1 MRFSSRQNSLALA
14 LAMRRATPRA
24 LAAALMLALVASAAG
39 ERGSLGGAHSGGS
52 RLPAR
57 RFGADASGARHAGAA
72 DAGGSGSARGGGR
85 PVPIVLP
92 SATDPTKLTLQKEG
106 LDALRAVR
114 GPVAPVVV
122 IGPYRSGKSFLLNQ
136 LLSVPCDEGFG
147 VGHTRKTETKGV
159 WAWSEPTM
167 VPSSAPGNPPT
178 SVVYVDTEGFEATGM
193 SDAYD
198 DRIFALSS
206 IIASVLVYN
215 LPETVK
221 EGDIEKLSFALEL
234 AREFSGRAA
243 GANGRGGAGVGAG
256 VGGDA
261 FAETSADA
269 SYDDDD
275 LGRWDASQL
284 RAFLP
289 DSLLWLIQRDFLEG
303 STVTEM
309 VDQALRTVAN
319 PTEDAHVSE
328 LNRIRASLRALAEKR
343 DAFGLTQPHLERT
356 RLCELR
362 DDQLEPGYVEQR
374 EKLKA
379 HVRASAVAKPSL
391 GAALATSAATGNR
404 DAAVGGED
412 ATTSELF
419 ATGVSL
425 AALIERSVA
434 ALNEGD
440 FPTAGSVVDAFNR
453 DAMERRVE
461 AYQRALHAVALPAEA
476 AALHDAHAAAK
487 KAQIAAFHGERF
499 GRGAVTA
506 KALAQKL
513 DQLFE
518 QRSEKNA
525 FASGKACD
533 ELASQCEE
541 TLAKMANMRL
551 PSLRKFDATARRA
564 CARAF
569 ADGCVGPS
577 AASAQARVTR
587 ALERERAAFS
597 QTYNQRLLNGLLLVA
612 VGGVVTFRF
621 LWVAPL
627 AELASW
633 ALFLLLEVAP
643 KFYFTTALS
652 GEGMFESRW
661 WSTASKVWEA
671 AVYNPVLDMDVAGP
685 ALAFAL
691 VAVAAF
697 VRARRFARWVHAR
710 CPCCVPS
717 FCHPLLG
724 VKNEDRPRSR
734 FGRKTDR
741 GRDLDV

>member
-1 MRFSSRQNSLALA
+1 
-14 LAMRRATPRA
+14 MRRATPRA
-24 LAAALMLALVASAAG
+24 LAAALVLALVASAAG
-39 ERGSLGGAHSGGS
+39 EQGHLGGAHGGGS

-57 RFGADASGARHAGAA
+57 RFGADAAGAGHAGAA
-72 DAGGSGSARGGGR
+72 DAGASGGSRGRGR

-136 LLSVPCDEGFG
+136 LLGVPCDEGFG

-159 WAWSEPTM
+159 WMWSEPTI
-167 VPSSAPGNPPT
+167 VPSSAPDESPT

-206 IIASVLVYN
+206 IVASVLVYN

-234 AREFSGRAA
+234 AREFSGRTKVR
-243 GANGRGGAGVGAG
+243 ANEIARGE
-256 VGGDA
+256 DA
-261 FAETSADA
+261 SSFAEDSPFAYDD
-269 SYDDDD
+269 DDDD

-309 VDQALRTVAN
+309 VDQALRSVAN
-319 PTEDAHVSE
+319 PTRDAHVAE
-328 LNRIRASLRALAEKR
+328 LNRIRESLRALAEKR

-362 DDQLEPGYVEQR
+362 DDQLEPGYVRQR
-374 EKLKA
+374 EELKA
-379 HVRASAVAKPSL
+379 HVRKSAVAKSSL
-391 GAALATSAATGNR
+391 GAALALDAESAESTDSPNAKM
-404 DAAVGGED
+404 
-412 ATTSELF
+412 
-419 ATGVSL
+419 TGVSL

-453 DAMERRVE
+453 DAMEKRVE
-461 AYQRALHAVALPAEA
+461 AHVRALDAVALPAEA
-476 AALHDAHAAAK
+476 AALSDAHSSSK
-487 KAQIAAFHGERF
+487 KAQIAAFRSERF

-506 KALAQKL
+506 KALASKL
-513 DQLFE
+513 DALFE
-518 QRSEKNA
+518 QRSERNA

-533 ELASQCEE
+533 VLASRCEE
-541 TLAKMANMRL
+541 TLVKMSRMRL
-551 PSLRKFDATARRA
+551 PSLRKFDATASRE

-577 AASAQARVTR
+577 KDTAHMRVKR
-587 ALERERAAFS
+587 AVERERAAFS
-597 QTYNQRLLNGLLLVA
+597 QTYNARLLNGLLLIA

-621 LWVAPL
+621 LWVIPL
-627 AELASW
+627 AELFSW

-643 KFYFTTALS
+643 KFYFTTALN
-652 GEGMFESRW
+652 GEGMFESHW
-661 WSTASKVWEA
+661 WSTASRVWEA

-685 ALAFAL
+685 IFFFAL
-691 VAVAAF
+691 VAVAAW
-697 VRARRFARWVHAR
+697 VKVRRFARWMHAR

>member
-1 MRFSSRQNSLALA
+1 MLGS
-14 LAMRRATPRA
+14 RRAPDGDGDDEDDGDDDGGLYR
-24 LAAALMLALVASAAG
+24 G
-39 ERGSLGGAHSGGS
+39 E
-52 RLPAR
+52 P
-57 RFGADASGARHAGAA
+57 
-72 DAGGSGSARGGGR
+72 R

-92 SATDPTKLTLQKEG
+92 DPADPTKLTLRSEG
-106 LDALRAVR
+106 LDFLRSVR
-114 GPVAPVVV
+114 GPIAPVVV

-136 LLSVPCDEGFG
+136 LLGVPCDEGFG

-159 WAWSEPTM
+159 WMWSEPTVVM
-167 VPSSAPGNPPT
+167 SSAPGKPPT

-206 IIASVLVYN
+206 IVASVLVYN

-243 GANGRGGAGVGAG
+243 GANGRVGAG
-256 VGGDA
+256 G
-261 FAETSADA
+261 FEDA
-269 SYDDDD
+269 SAEGSSSSYDDDDDD

-303 STVTEM
+303 STVTDM
-309 VDQALRTVAN
+309 VDQALRGVAN
-319 PTEDAHVSE
+319 PTKDAHVAE
-328 LNRIRASLRALAEKR
+328 LNRIRASLRALAANH

-356 RLCELR
+356 RLCELS

-379 HVRASAVAKPSL
+379 HVRASAVAKPSI
-391 GAALATSAATGNR
+391 GAALASGFETASNERFRETPDARRRESA
-404 DAAVGGED
+404 
-412 ATTSELF
+412 EL
-419 ATGVSL
+419 AMTGVEL

-461 AYQRALHAVALPAEA
+461 AYERALNAVALPAEA
-476 AALHDAHAAAK
+476 EALRGAHAGAK
-487 KAQIAAFHGERF
+487 KAQISLFRAERF

-506 KALAQKL
+506 RALAQKL
-513 DQLFE
+513 DTLFDLARE
-518 QRSEKNA
+518 RNA

-533 ELASQCEE
+533 ALASACEE
-541 TLAKMANMRL
+541 TLVKMSNMRL
-551 PSLRKFDATARRA
+551 PSLRKFDATANRA

-569 ADGCVGPS
+569 AEGCVGPS
-577 AASAQARVTR
+577 LDTARARVTR
-587 ALERERAAFS
+587 AVERERAAFA
-597 QTYNQRLLNGLLLVA
+597 QTYNARLLNGLLLIA
-612 VGGVVTFRF
+612 VGGVVMFRF
-621 LWVAPL
+621 LYVAPL

-643 KFYFTTALS
+643 KFYFTAGLN
-652 GEGMFESRW
+652 GEGMFESAW
-661 WSTASKVWEA
+661 WGTASRVWEA

-685 ALAFAL
+685 IFVVAL
-691 VAVAAF
+691 VAFAAW
-697 VRARRFARWVHAR
+697 VRLRRFARWAHAR

-717 FCHPLLG
+717 CCHPLLG
-724 VKNEDRPRSR
+724 VKNEVRPRSR

>member
-1 MRFSSRQNSLALA
+1 
-14 LAMRRATPRA
+14 MRRATPRA
-24 LAAALMLALVASAAG
+24 LAAALVLALVASAAG
-39 ERGSLGGAHSGGS
+39 EQGHLGGAHGGGS

-57 RFGADASGARHAGAA
+57 RFGADAAGAGHAGAA
-72 DAGGSGSARGGGR
+72 DAGASGGSRGRGR

-92 SATDPTKLTLQKEG
+92 SATDPTKLTLQKQG

-136 LLSVPCDEGFG
+136 LLGVPCDEGFG
-147 VGHTRKTETKGV
+147 VGHTRQTETKGV
-159 WAWSEPTM
+159 WVWSEPTL
-167 VPSSAPGNPPT
+167 VPSSETGTQPT

-206 IIASVLVYN
+206 IVASVLVYN

-234 AREFSGRAA
+234 AREFSGRTKVSQ
-243 GANGRGGAGVGAG
+243 ANEIEIARK
-256 VGGDA
+256 GGDA
-261 FAETSADA
+261 SLFAEDSPNAYDD
-269 SYDDDD
+269 DDDD
-275 LGRWDASQL
+275 LGLWDASQL

-309 VDQALRTVAN
+309 VDQALRSVAN
-319 PTEDAHVSE
+319 PTADAHVAE
-328 LNRIRASLRALAEKR
+328 LNRIRESLRALAEKR

-362 DDQLEPGYVEQR
+362 DDQLEPGYVRQR
-374 EKLKA
+374 EELKA
-379 HVRASAVAKPSL
+379 HVRKSAVAKSSL
-391 GAALATSAATGNR
+391 GAALGMDETSGMSQSTKETNAPNAKM
-404 DAAVGGED
+404 
-412 ATTSELF
+412 
-419 ATGVSL
+419 TGVSL

-453 DAMERRVE
+453 DAMEKRVE
-461 AYQRALHAVALPAEA
+461 AHVRALDAVALPAAEA
-476 AALHDAHAAAK
+476 ALTLAHSRSK
-487 KAQIAAFHGERF
+487 ITQIAAFRSERF

-506 KALAQKL
+506 KALASKL
-513 DQLFE
+513 DALFE
-518 QRSEKNA
+518 QRSERNA

-533 ELASQCEE
+533 VLASRCEE
-541 TLAKMANMRL
+541 TLVKMSRMRL
-551 PSLRKFDATARRA
+551 PSLRKFDATASRE

-577 AASAQARVTR
+577 KDTAQARVTR
-587 ALERERAAFS
+587 AVERERAAFS
-597 QTYNQRLLNGLLLVA
+597 QTYNARLLNGLLLIA

-621 LWVAPL
+621 LWVVPL

-643 KFYFTTALS
+643 KFYFTTALN
-652 GEGMFESRW
+652 GEGMFESTW
-661 WSTASKVWEA
+661 WSTASRVWEA

-685 ALAFAL
+685 IFFFAL
-691 VAVAAF
+691 VAVAAW
-697 VRARRFARWVHAR
+697 VRVRRFARWMHAR

>member
-1 MRFSSRQNSLALA
+1 
-14 LAMRRATPRA
+14 MRRATPRV
-24 LAAALMLALVASAAG
+24 LAAALVLALVASAAG
-39 ERGSLGGAHSGGS
+39 EQGHLGGAHGGGS

-57 RFGADASGARHAGAA
+57 RFGADAAGARHAGAA
-72 DAGGSGSARGGGR
+72 DAGGSGGARGIGR

-92 SATDPTKLTLQKEG
+92 SAKDPTKLTLRQEG
-106 LDALRAVR
+106 LDALRALR

-136 LLSVPCDEGFG
+136 LLGVPCDEGFG

-159 WAWSEPTM
+159 WMWSEPTVVM
-167 VPSSAPGNPPT
+167 SSAPGKPPT

-206 IIASVLVYN
+206 IVASVLVYN

-243 GANGRGGAGVGAG
+243 GANGRVGAG
-256 VGGDA
+256 AGGDA
-261 FAETSADA
+261 SAEDADA
-269 SYDDDD
+269 YDDDDDD

-303 STVTEM
+303 STVTDM
-309 VDQALRTVAN
+309 VDQALLGVAN
-319 PTEDAHVSE
+319 PTEDAHVAE
-328 LNRIRASLRALAEKR
+328 LNRIRASLRALAANH

-379 HVRASAVAKPSL
+379 HVRASAVAKPSI
-391 GAALATSAATGNR
+391 GAALASGETAGKAVTKRLREKPDALLPESA
-404 DAAVGGED
+404 
-412 ATTSELF
+412 EL
-419 ATGVSL
+419 AMTGVAL

-461 AYQRALHAVALPAEA
+461 AYERALNAVALPAEA
-476 AALHDAHAAAK
+476 EALRETHAGAK
-487 KAQIAAFHGERF
+487 KAQISLFRAERF

-506 KALAQKL
+506 RALAQKL
-513 DQLFE
+513 DALFDLALE
-518 QRSEKNA
+518 RNA

-533 ELASQCEE
+533 ALASACEE
-541 TLAKMANMRL
+541 TLVKMSNMRL
-551 PSLRKFDATARRA
+551 PSLRKFDATANRA
-564 CARAF
+564 CEGRAF
-569 ADGCVGPS
+569 ANGCVGPS
-577 AASAQARVTR
+577 LEPARARVTR
-587 ALERERAAFS
+587 AVARERAAFA
-597 QTYNQRLLNGLLLVA
+597 QTYNARLLNGLLLIA

-621 LWVAPL
+621 LYVAPL
-627 AELASW
+627 FELASW

-643 KFYFTTALS
+643 KFYFTAGLN
-652 GEGMFESRW
+652 GEGMFESAW
-661 WSTASKVWEA
+661 WGTASRVWEA

-685 ALAFAL
+685 ILAVAL
-691 VAVAAF
+691 VAFAAF
-697 VRARRFARWVHAR
+697 VRVRRCAHWAHTR

>member
-1 MRFSSRQNSLALA
+1 M
-14 LAMRRATPRA
+14 
-24 LAAALMLALVASAAG
+24 
-39 ERGSLGGAHSGGS
+39 
-52 RLPAR
+52 
-57 RFGADASGARHAGAA
+57 
-72 DAGGSGSARGGGR
+72 
-85 PVPIVLP
+85 
-92 SATDPTKLTLQKEG
+92 
-106 LDALRAVR
+106 
-114 GPVAPVVV
+114 
-122 IGPYRSGKSFLLNQ
+122 
-136 LLSVPCDEGFG
+136 
-147 VGHTRKTETKGV
+147 
-159 WAWSEPTM
+159 
-167 VPSSAPGNPPT
+167 
-178 SVVYVDTEGFEATGM
+178 VYVDTEGFEATGM

-206 IIASVLVYN
+206 IVASVLVYN

-234 AREFSGRAA
+234 AREFSGRTKVR
-243 GANGRGGAGVGAG
+243 ANEIARG
-256 VGGDA
+256 
-261 FAETSADA
+261 EDA
-269 SYDDDD
+269 SSFAKDSPFAYDDDDDD

-309 VDQALRTVAN
+309 VDQALRSVAN
-319 PTEDAHVSE
+319 PTRDAHVAE
-328 LNRIRASLRALAEKR
+328 LNRIRESLRALAEKR

-362 DDQLEPGYVEQR
+362 DDQLEPGYVRQR
-374 EKLKA
+374 EELKA
-379 HVRASAVAKPSL
+379 HVRKSAVAKSSL
-391 GAALATSAATGNR
+391 GAALALDAESAESTDSPNAKM
-404 DAAVGGED
+404 
-412 ATTSELF
+412 
-419 ATGVSL
+419 TGVSL

-453 DAMERRVE
+453 DAMEKEWSARPRAGRGGASGGGGGVE
-461 AYQRALHAVALPAEA
+461 RRALEF
-476 AALHDAHAAAK
+476 
-487 KAQIAAFHGERF
+487 QRREIRAFRSERF
-499 GRGAVTA
+499 GRSAVAT
-506 KALAQKL
+506 KALASKL
-513 DQLFE
+513 DALFE
-518 QRSEKNA
+518 QRSERNA

-533 ELASQCEE
+533 VLASRCEE
-541 TLAKMANMRL
+541 TLVKMSRMRL
-551 PSLRKFDATARRA
+551 PSLRKFDATASRK

-577 AASAQARVTR
+577 KDTAHMRVKR
-587 ALERERAAFS
+587 AVERERAAFS
-597 QTYNQRLLNGLLLVA
+597 QTYNARLLNGLLLIA

-621 LWVAPL
+621 LWVIPL
-627 AELASW
+627 AELFSW

-643 KFYFTTALS
+643 KFYFTTALN
-652 GEGMFESRW
+652 GEGMFESHW
-661 WSTASKVWEA
+661 WSTASRVWEA

-685 ALAFAL
+685 IFFFAL
-691 VAVAAF
+691 VAVAAW
-697 VRARRFARWVHAR
+697 VKVRRFARWMHAR

>member
-1 MRFSSRQNSLALA
+1 
-14 LAMRRATPRA
+14 MRRATPRA
-24 LAAALMLALVASAAG
+24 LAAALVLALVASAAG
-39 ERGSLGGAHSGGS
+39 EQGHLGGAHGGGS

-57 RFGADASGARHAGAA
+57 RFGADAAGARHAGAA
-72 DAGGSGSARGGGR
+72 DAGGSGGARGIGR

-92 SATDPTKLTLQKEG
+92 SATDPTKLTLRQEG
-106 LDALRAVR
+106 LDALRALR

-136 LLSVPCDEGFG
+136 LLGVPCDEGFG

-159 WAWSEPTM
+159 WMWSEPTVVM
-167 VPSSAPGNPPT
+167 SSAPGKPPT

-206 IIASVLVYN
+206 IVASVLVYN

-243 GANGRGGAGVGAG
+243 GANGRVGAG
-256 VGGDA
+256 GFEDA
-261 FAETSADA
+261 SAEGSSS

-275 LGRWDASQL
+275 DELGRGDASQL

-303 STVTEM
+303 STVTDM
-309 VDQALRTVAN
+309 VDQALRGVAN
-319 PTEDAHVSE
+319 PTKDAHVAE
-328 LNRIRASLRALAEKR
+328 LNRIRASLRALAANH

-379 HVRASAVAKPSL
+379 HVRASAVAKPSI
-391 GAALATSAATGNR
+391 GAALASGFETASNERFRETPDARRESA
-404 DAAVGGED
+404 
-412 ATTSELF
+412 EL
-419 ATGVSL
+419 AMTGVEL

-461 AYQRALHAVALPAEA
+461 AYERALNAVALPAEA
-476 AALHDAHAAAK
+476 EALRGAHAGAK
-487 KAQIAAFHGERF
+487 KAQISLFRAERF

-506 KALAQKL
+506 RALAQKL
-513 DQLFE
+513 DALFDLARE
-518 QRSEKNA
+518 RNA

-533 ELASQCEE
+533 ALASACEE
-541 TLAKMANMRL
+541 TLVKMSNMRL
-551 PSLRKFDATARRA
+551 PSLRKFDATANRA

-569 ADGCVGPS
+569 AEGCVGPS
-577 AASAQARVTR
+577 LDTARARVTR
-587 ALERERAAFS
+587 AVERERAAFA
-597 QTYNQRLLNGLLLVA
+597 QTYNARLLNGLLLIA
-612 VGGVVTFRF
+612 VGGVVMFRF
-621 LWVAPL
+621 LYVAPL

-643 KFYFTTALS
+643 KFYFTAGLN
-652 GEGMFESRW
+652 GEGMFESAW
-661 WSTASKVWEA
+661 WGTASRVWEA

-685 ALAFAL
+685 IFVVAL
-691 VAVAAF
+691 VAFAAW
-697 VRARRFARWVHAR
+697 VRLRRFARWAHAR

-717 FCHPLLG
+717 CCHPLLG
-724 VKNEDRPRSR
+724 VKNEVRPRSR

>member
-1 MRFSSRQNSLALA
+1 
-14 LAMRRATPRA
+14 MRRVAPRA
-24 LAAALMLALVASAAG
+24 LAAAMVLVLVALAAG
-39 ERGSLGGAHSGGS
+39 EQGSLGGAHGGVS
-52 RLPAR
+52 HLAAR
-57 RFGADASGARHAGAA
+57 RFGADASGARHAGAT
-72 DAGGSGSARGGGR
+72 DAGGSGGARGRGR

-136 LLSVPCDEGFG
+136 LLGVPCDEGFG

-159 WAWSEPTM
+159 WMWSEPTI
-167 VPSSAPGNPPT
+167 VPSSAPDESPT

-234 AREFSGRAA
+234 AREFSGRVA
-243 GANGRGGAGVGAG
+243 GANGRDGAGVGAG
-256 VGGDA
+256 VDWDA
-261 FAETSADA
+261 VAESSADA
-269 SYDDDD
+269 YDDDGDD

-289 DSLLWLIQRDFLEG
+289 HSLLWLIQRDFLEG
-303 STVTEM
+303 STVSEM

-319 PTEDAHVSE
+319 PTEDAHISE
-328 LNRIRASLRALAEKR
+328 LNRIRASLRALAEIH
-343 DAFGLTQPHLERT
+343 DALGLKQPHLERT

-362 DDQLEPGYVEQR
+362 DEQLEPGYVEQR
-374 EKLKA
+374 EKLGA
-379 HVRASAVAKPSL
+379 RVRSSAVAKSSL
-391 GAALATSAATGNR
+391 GAALATSGAATSDGR
-404 DAAVGGED
+404 AGFED
-412 ATTSELF
+412 ATSSDDGVM
-419 ATGVSL
+419 TGVSL
-425 AALIERSVA
+425 AALVERSVA

-453 DAMERRVE
+453 DAMERRLE
-461 AYQRALHAVALPAEA
+461 AYARALDAITLPAEA
-476 AALHDAHAAAK
+476 AALRDAHAEAK
-487 KAQIAAFHGERF
+487 KAQVAAFRGERF
-499 GRGAVTA
+499 GRGTVTA

-513 DQLFE
+513 DGLFE
-518 QRSEKNA
+518 QRSERNA
-525 FASGKACD
+525 FASSKACD
-533 ELASQCEE
+533 VIATRCEE
-541 TLAKMANMRL
+541 TLVKMSNMRL
-551 PSLRKFDATARRA
+551 PSLRKFDATAHRD

-577 AASAQARVTR
+577 VDTVHTRVTR
-587 ALERERAAFS
+587 ALERERAAFA
-597 QTYNQRLLNGLLLVA
+597 QTYNQRLLNGLLLIA

-643 KFYFTTALS
+643 KFYFTAALK

-685 ALAFAL
+685 ILAVAL
-691 VAVAAF
+691 VAFAAF
-697 VRARRFARWVHAR
+697 VRVRRCAHWAHTR

>member
-1 MRFSSRQNSLALA
+1 M
-14 LAMRRATPRA
+14 
-24 LAAALMLALVASAAG
+24 
-39 ERGSLGGAHSGGS
+39 
-52 RLPAR
+52 
-57 RFGADASGARHAGAA
+57 
-72 DAGGSGSARGGGR
+72 
-85 PVPIVLP
+85 PIVLP
-92 SATDPTKLTLQKEG
+92 SATDPTKLTLRQEG
-106 LDALRAVR
+106 LDALRALR

-136 LLSVPCDEGFG
+136 LLGVPCDEGFG

-159 WAWSEPTM
+159 WMWSEPTVVM
-167 VPSSAPGNPPT
+167 SSAPGKPPT

-206 IIASVLVYN
+206 IVASVLVYN

-243 GANGRGGAGVGAG
+243 GANGRVGAG
-256 VGGDA
+256 G
-261 FAETSADA
+261 FEDA
-269 SYDDDD
+269 SAEGSSSSYDDDDDD

-303 STVTEM
+303 STVTDM
-309 VDQALRTVAN
+309 VDQALRGVAN
-319 PTEDAHVSE
+319 PTKDAHVAE
-328 LNRIRASLRALAEKR
+328 LNRIRASLRALAANH

-356 RLCELR
+356 RLCELS

-379 HVRASAVAKPSL
+379 HVRASAVAKPSI
-391 GAALATSAATGNR
+391 GAALASGFETASNERFRETPDARRESA
-404 DAAVGGED
+404 
-412 ATTSELF
+412 EL
-419 ATGVSL
+419 AMTGVEL

-461 AYQRALHAVALPAEA
+461 AYERALNAVALPAEA
-476 AALHDAHAAAK
+476 EALRGAHAGAK
-487 KAQIAAFHGERF
+487 KAQISLFRAERF

-506 KALAQKL
+506 RALAQKL
-513 DQLFE
+513 DALFDLARE
-518 QRSEKNA
+518 RNA

-533 ELASQCEE
+533 ALASACEE
-541 TLAKMANMRL
+541 TLVKMSNMRL
-551 PSLRKFDATARRA
+551 PSLRKFDATANRA

-569 ADGCVGPS
+569 AEGCVGPS
-577 AASAQARVTR
+577 LDTARARVTR
-587 ALERERAAFS
+587 AVERERAAFA
-597 QTYNQRLLNGLLLVA
+597 QTYNARLLNGLLLIA
-612 VGGVVTFRF
+612 VGGVVMFRF
-621 LWVAPL
+621 LYVAPL

-643 KFYFTTALS
+643 KFYFTAGLN
-652 GEGMFESRW
+652 GEGMFESAW
-661 WSTASKVWEA
+661 WGTASRVWEA

-685 ALAFAL
+685 IFVVAL
-691 VAVAAF
+691 VAFAAW
-697 VRARRFARWVHAR
+697 VRLRRFARWAHAR

-717 FCHPLLG
+717 CCHPLLG
-724 VKNEDRPRSR
+724 VKNEVRPRSR